1 MLFHYPTVPA
11 PDTQFDLRTGAEM
24 RDLIKT
30 CASNDIPF
38 RLRYQHSG
46 KFRYFSDACW
56 TSR

>member
-1 MLFHYPTVPA
+1 MLFHYPSLPA
-11 PDTQFDLRTGAEM
+11 EDLQLDPRNGAEV
-24 RDLIKT
+24 RDIIRT

>member
-1 MLFHYPTVPA
+1 MLFHYPSLPA
-11 PDTQFDLRTGAEM
+11 EDVKVESRNGAEV
-24 RDLIKT
+24 RDIIKT
-30 CASNDIPF
+30 CAANDISF